1 MTVYRTLGVWDGC
14 VCVCGG
20 GGIFRDLE
28 ILQPF
33 ISHSQLLLNVLLCG
47 NERNETI
54 ILQNME
60 KNVQAMLQCYDM

>member
-1 MTVYRTLGVWDGC
+1 MG

-20 GGIFRDLE
+20 GGGGIFRGLE

>member
-1 MTVYRTLGVWDGC
+1 MGVC
-14 VCVCGG
+14 VCVCG

>member
-1 MTVYRTLGVWDGC
+1 MTVYRTLGVRDGC
-14 VCVCGG
+14 VCVWG